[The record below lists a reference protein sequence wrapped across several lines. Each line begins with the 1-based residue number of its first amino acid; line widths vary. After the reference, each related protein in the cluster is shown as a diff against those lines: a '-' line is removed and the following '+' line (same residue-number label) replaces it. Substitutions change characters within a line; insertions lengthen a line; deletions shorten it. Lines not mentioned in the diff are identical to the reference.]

1 MSDNYLRV
9 LWTCGMGD
17 ACTNATRPGTHDE
30 HSAANACCAGVE
42 DPEHGLITSSAPGSK
57 ATSVVP
63 SGKITL
69 GAKLCIPAKVT

>member
-30 HSAANACCAGVE
+30 HSAANACCAGGE
-42 DPEHGLITSSAPGSK
+42 DPEHGLITSSGAGSN
-57 ATSVVP
+57 ATGDVP
-63 SGKITL
+63 SGKSTL
-69 GAKLCIPAKVT
+69 GAKLSDIKGR

>member
-30 HSAANACCAGVE
+30 YSAAARCAGVE
-42 DPEHGLITSSAPGSK
+42 DPEHGLITSGTPGSK
-57 ATSVVP
+57 ATGVVP
-63 SGKITL
+63 SVKITL
-69 GAKLCIPAKVT
+69 VQRSAT